1 MKITKETDHAVKCV
15 LYLSKI
21 ENDFVSVSE
30 ISKKNDIPK
39 SFLAKIIQKLTKAE
53 ILISQQGKQGGFKL
67 ARDPHT
73 ISLYEVFESIQGC
86 SLVSECV
93 IEENYCTRDEYCPV
107 HQVWGELRDHIVE
120 KMKSRKF
127 DDMAAE
133 ETENLKNLQTQKCK
147 GRTVI

>member
-21 ENDFVSVSE
+21 DSDFVSVSE
-30 ISKKNDIPK
+30 ISKKNNIPK

-73 ISLYEVFESIQGC
+73 ITLFDVFESIQGC
-86 SLVSECV
+86 CLVSECV
-93 IEENYCTRDEYCPV
+93 VEENYCERDKYCPV
-107 HQVWGELRDHIVE
+107 HLVWGELRDYIVE
-120 KMKSRKF
+120 KMKSKNF
-127 DDMAAE
+127 SNLASE
-133 ETENLKNLQTQKCK
+133 EIENLIKIKRSKSKGKND
-147 GRTVI
+147 I